1 VRSAIMR
8 LPNDRQTIT
17 MKTAR
22 LAVLGVALAAGI
34 GAAFLASTSKPPAT
48 AAAPP
53 PPSTDGVLVAAN
65 ELSFGAAVDA
75 SDVRWEDWPQDHIP
89 EGLIRKS
96 ASPGG
101 VAELQGSIVRSNF
114 AAGEPLRRDRLVKGP
129 HSGFL
134 AAILSKG
141 SRAVAINIDTQGS
154 SEAGGFILPNDR
166 VDVIHIFQDEGAAR
180 NGVANS
186 FVSQTILT
194 NIRVLAIGQN
204 FQEKNGE
211 RVITGANATLE
222 LTPFQAETI
231 VLAQRVGQLSLILR
245 SMTDANAAAEQPPQP
260 QQRTDGGPQR
270 RGNTAQGAL
279 SKGHRANG
287 KLIPHSTGRART
299 VLEIRN

>member
-1 VRSAIMR
+1 
-8 LPNDRQTIT
+8 

-22 LAVLGVALAAGI
+22 FAVLGVALAAGL
-34 GAAFLASTSKPPAT
+34 GAAVVASRSNPPAT

-53 PPSTDGVLVAAN
+53 PPLLTDEVLVAAK
-65 ELSFGAAVDA
+65 ELNFGAVVNE
-75 SDVRWEDWPQDHIP
+75 SDLRWEEWPKDHIP
-89 EGLIRKS
+89 EGLVRKS
-96 ASPGG
+96 VSPGG
-101 VAELQGSIVRSNF
+101 VAELQGSTVRTNF

-134 AAILSKG
+134 AAILAKG

-166 VDVIHIFQDEGAAR
+166 VNVIHIFQDEGAAR

-186 FVSQTILT
+186 FVGQTILT

-211 RVITGANATLE
+211 RVITGSNATLE

-231 VLAQRVGQLSLILR
+231 VLAQRAGQLSLSLR
-245 SMTDANAAAEQPPQP
+245 SMTDANAAAEPPPQP
-260 QQRTDGGPQR
+260 QQPPDVVPQR
-270 RGNTAQGAL
+270 RGKPRQGAL
-279 SKGHRANG
+279 STRHRASNE
-287 KLIPHSTGRART
+287 L
-299 VLEIRN
+299 

>member
-1 VRSAIMR
+1 
-8 LPNDRQTIT
+8 

-22 LAVLGVALAAGI
+22 LAVLGIALVAGV
-34 GAAFLASTSKPPAT
+34 GAAILISGSKPA
-48 AAAPP
+48 AVAAPP
-53 PPSTDGVLVAAN
+53 PPPVSTDGVLVAAN
-65 ELSFGAAVDA
+65 ELNFGAVVGA
-75 SDVRWEDWPQDHIP
+75 SDMRWEDWPKDHIP
-89 EGLIRKS
+89 EGLVRKS

-101 VAELQGSIVRSNF
+101 VEELQGSVVRSNF

-134 AAILSKG
+134 ASVLSKG

-180 NGVANS
+180 NGIANS

-222 LTPFQAETI
+222 VTPFQAEAI
-231 VLAQRVGQLSLILR
+231 VLAQRAGQLSLILR

-260 QQRTDGGPQR
+260 QQPADGGPQR
-270 RGNTAQGAL
+270 RGNTRQGAL
-279 SKGHRANG
+279 NNWRSANG
-287 KLIPHSTGRART
+287 KSIPQPTGRARM
-299 VLEIRN
+299 VLEIRK

>member
-1 VRSAIMR
+1 
-8 LPNDRQTIT
+8 

-22 LAVLGVALAAGI
+22 LAVLGIALVAGI
-34 GAAFLASTSKPPAT
+34 GAAVLASESKPPQQI

-53 PPSTDGVLVAAN
+53 PPASDGVLVATK
-65 ELSFGAAVDA
+65 ELNFGAVVDA
-75 SDVRWEDWPQDHIP
+75 SDLRWEDWPKDHIP
-89 EGLIRKS
+89 EGLVRKS
-96 ASPGG
+96 TSPGG
-101 VAELQGSIVRSNF
+101 VEELQGSIVRSNF
-114 AAGEPLRRDRLVKGP
+114 GAGEPLRRDRLVKGP

-134 AAILSKG
+134 ASVLEKG

-180 NGVANS
+180 NGIANS

-231 VLAQRVGQLSLILR
+231 VLAQRAGQLSLILR
-245 SMTDANAAAEQPPQP
+245 SMADANAAAEQPPQP
-260 QQRTDGGPQR
+260 QQGTDGGPQR
-270 RGNTAQGAL
+270 RGNPKQGAL
-279 SKGHRANG
+279 SKWRHANG
-287 KLIPHSTGRART
+287 NSIPQPTARARM
-299 VLEIRN
+299 VLEIRK

>member
-1 VRSAIMR
+1 
-8 LPNDRQTIT
+8 

-34 GAAFLASTSKPPAT
+34 GAAVLASTSKPPAT

-53 PPSTDGVLVAAN
+53 PPSTDGVLVAAK

-75 SDVRWEDWPQDHIP
+75 SDLRWDDWPQDHIP
-89 EGLIRKS
+89 EGLVRKS

-114 AAGEPLRRDRLVKGP
+114 AVGEPLRRDRLVKGP

-180 NGVANS
+180 NGVVNS

-222 LTPFQAETI
+222 LTPFQSEAI
-231 VLAQRVGQLSLILR
+231 VLAQRAGQLSLILR

-270 RGNTAQGAL
+270 RGKTIKGAL
-279 SKGHRANG
+279 SKWHRANG
-287 KLIPHSTGRART
+287 KLIPHSTGRARM
-299 VLEIRN
+299 VLEVRE

>member
-1 VRSAIMR
+1 
-8 LPNDRQTIT
+8 

-22 LAVLGVALAAGI
+22 LAVLGTALAAGI
-34 GAAFLASTSKPPAT
+34 AAAVLAGRSKPPEI
-48 AAAPP
+48 AAQPP
-53 PPSTDGVLVAAN
+53 PPMSTDGVLVAAN
-65 ELSFGAAVDA
+65 ELSFGALVDA
-75 SDVRWEDWPQDHIP
+75 SDLRWEDWPKDHIP
-89 EGLIRKS
+89 EGLVRKS
-96 ASPGG
+96 TSPGG
-101 VAELQGSIVRSNF
+101 VEELQGSIVRSNF

-134 AAILSKG
+134 AAVLSKG
-141 SRAVAINIDTQGS
+141 TRAVAINIDTQGS

-180 NGVANS
+180 NGITNS

-204 FQEKNGE
+204 FQERNGE

-231 VLAQRVGQLSLILR
+231 ILAQRSGQLSLILR

-260 QQRTDGGPQR
+260 QQRTDGGPAIQSR
-270 RGNTAQGAL
+270 E
-279 SKGHRANG
+279 H
-287 KLIPHSTGRART
+287 
-299 VLEIRN
+299 